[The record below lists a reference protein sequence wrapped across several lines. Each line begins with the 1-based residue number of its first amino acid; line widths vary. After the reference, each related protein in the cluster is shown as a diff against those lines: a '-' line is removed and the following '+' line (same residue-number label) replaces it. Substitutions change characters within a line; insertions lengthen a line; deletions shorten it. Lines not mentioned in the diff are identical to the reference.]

1 MKKDRH
7 IPAQSIRERVEIKSI
22 RPPALEIGKRK
33 VFAEVDLGFDKE
45 AAIEQAKRCLTC
57 GTTVPSVVFR
67 REMPK
72 KQIVPWNSNKA
83 LELWQK
89 RHPDTEEDLPDVF
102 TDISE
107 VIRPSDDIR
116 GRKEL
121 LLKAKNIEELMDCTT
136 DDE

>member
-1 MKKDRH
+1 MKVMKCEPVHKDD
-7 IPAQSIRERVEIKSI
+7 ST
-22 RPPALEIGKRK
+22 
-33 VFAEVDLGFDKE
+33 FYTTC
-45 AAIEQAKRCLTC
+45 RCNC
-57 GTTVPSVVFR
+57 GTTVPSVVFK

-72 KQIVPWNSNKA
+72 KQIVPWDFNKA

-89 RHPDTEEDLPDVF
+89 RHPDIGEQLPDVF

-107 VIRPSDDIR
+107 VIRPSEDIR

-121 LLKAKNIEELMDCTT
+121 ILKAKNTEELMNCTT